1 MKKLCLAAGIFLFAS
16 QVFAEPV
23 ALTDSQMDQVTAGG
37 VEKVDGFVCPVIKTD
52 GVLNSPKGAAL
63 PTGYYT
69 IGATNVSVPIHATND
84 DGAGSPGGPH
94 AAPGSTTY
102 TAIWN
107 VSQ

>member
-1 MKKLCLAAGIFLFAS
+1 MKKLCLAAGICLFGS
-16 QVFAEPV
+16 QVFADPV

-69 IGATNVSVPIHATND
+69 IGAHAVSVPVTATND
-84 DGAGSPGGPH
+84 DGAGSPAGPQ
-94 AAPGSTTY
+94 AMPGDTTY